1 MLVLIHS
8 KHTVIQSQ
16 TLLKNSS
23 QIYEWIE
30 KNKKHNKIVASKFV
44 RSRLF
49 CTWKTEGK
57 EMEKPTLSHSIIN
70 TTSHNVYSPCFIFHV
85 IYWFIF
91 DFSSSCLDSTSTI
104 AERFSIPKFYLLS
117 LLSRF
122 DLKQEF
128 RVDRNTGRVF
138 PHNCQPSV
146 ENENMFKYIPFFFI
160 SIN

>member
-8 KHTVIQSQ
+8 KHIVIQSQ

-70 TTSHNVYSPCFIFHV
+70 TSHNRKKDIM
-85 IYWFIF
+85 II
-91 DFSSSCLDSTSTI
+91 I
-104 AERFSIPKFYLLS
+104 
-117 LLSRF
+117 
-122 DLKQEF
+122 
-128 RVDRNTGRVF
+128 
-138 PHNCQPSV
+138 
-146 ENENMFKYIPFFFI
+146 
-160 SIN
+160 INIIMIIIIII